1 MLLNGGIIME
11 STGFAHNIYLIR
23 RKVLKFIGSSFH
35 IYNEQGGLE
44 FYVNQK
50 GFKLKEA
57 IKVFT
62 DETKTEAVIS
72 INARNVIDFSA
83 TYDVADSKT
92 GERLGSLRRR
102 GLKSIIRD
110 EWIIFDSNEK
120 EIGSIKEDSTGMAL
134 LRRIL
139 TNLVP
144 QNFVGTINDQP
155 VFTFKQ
161 KFNPFILKITLDF
174 SSDIN
179 KLMDRRLG
187 IAAGV
192 LLCAIEGRQ
201 N

>member
-1 MLLNGGIIME
+1 L
-11 STGFAHNIYLIR
+11 
-23 RKVLKFIGSSFH
+23 
-35 IYNEQGGLE
+35 
-44 FYVNQK
+44 
-50 GFKLKEA
+50 
-57 IKVFT
+57 FT
-62 DETKTEAVIS
+62 DESKTEQVLS

-83 TYDVADSKT
+83 TYDVVDSKT

-110 EWIIFDSNEK
+110 EWIIFDPNVK

-134 LRRIL
+134 LRRFL

-144 QNFVGTINDQP
+144 QNFEGRINGQP

-161 KFNPFILKITLDF
+161 KFNPFILKITMDF
-174 SSDIN
+174 SVDTN
-179 KLMDRRLG
+179 RLLDRRLG

-201 N
+201 S